1 MFILIHLK
9 IALIQMQGTKYMLYK
24 VIHGRIKNVPLYK
37 VTHSLLINSQI
48 YFGILEGAQ
57 IQLSPEIFTLLPV
70 LVVVVVVVVVNLEV
84 RVRFPGPLVVSV
96 VVTGVPEVIPV
107 SSSQVF
113 EPRSLELDAIFLFLF
128 SCQNTWCS
136 SPHT

>member
-1 MFILIHLK
+1 
-9 IALIQMQGTKYMLYK
+9 MQGTKYMPYK
-24 VIHGRIKNVPLYK
+24 FIHKQKKVSIYK
-37 VTHSLLINSQI
+37 VTHILLINSQF
-48 YFGILEGAQ
+48 YRLGTQ

-84 RVRFPGPLVVSV
+84 RVRFPGPLEVST

-128 SCQNTWCS
+128 LVKKTWCS

>member
-1 MFILIHLK
+1 MNRKKYQSIKIPTHILLK
-9 IALIQMQGTKYMLYK
+9 NPQFYRLGT
-24 VIHGRIKNVPLYK
+24 
-37 VTHSLLINSQI
+37 
-48 YFGILEGAQ
+48 Q

-84 RVRFPGPLVVSV
+84 RVRFPGPLEVST

-113 EPRSLELDAIFLFLF
+113 EPRSLELDAIFLFSFF
-128 SCQNTWCS
+128 SRQKDLVISVHTHLKHGS
-136 SPHT
+136 S

>member
-1 MFILIHLK
+1 MFKFILK
-9 IALIQMQGTKYMLYK
+9 IALISMQGTKYISYK
-24 VIHGRIKNVPLYK
+24 FIHEQKKVSIYK
-37 VTHSLLINSQI
+37 VTHILLINSCSQF
-48 YFGILEGAQ
+48 YRLGTQ

-84 RVRFPGPLVVSV
+84 RVRFPGPLEVST
-96 VVTGVPEVIPV
+96 VVTGVPDVIPV

-128 SCQNTWCS
+128 SRQKT
-136 SPHT
+136 

>member
-1 MFILIHLK
+1 
-9 IALIQMQGTKYMLYK
+9 MQGTKYISYK
-24 VIHGRIKNVPLYK
+24 FIHEQKK
-37 VTHSLLINSQI
+37 VSIYILLINSQF
-48 YFGILEGAQ
+48 YRLGTQ

-84 RVRFPGPLVVSV
+84 RVRFPGPLEVST

-113 EPRSLELDAIFLFLF
+113 EPRSLELDAILLFLF
-128 SCQNTWCS
+128 SFSRQNTWCS

>member
-1 MFILIHLK
+1 MNRKKYQSIKLPTHILLK
-9 IALIQMQGTKYMLYK
+9 KPQFYRLGT
-24 VIHGRIKNVPLYK
+24 
-37 VTHSLLINSQI
+37 
-48 YFGILEGAQ
+48 Q

-70 LVVVVVVVVVNLEV
+70 LVVVVVVVVVNLEA
-84 RVRFPGPLVVSV
+84 RVRFPGPLEVST

-128 SCQNTWCS
+128 SRQKDLVIAV
-136 SPHT
+136 HTLETR